1 MITEFT
7 LDRARLAKSKFFDGD
22 CACCLGQYALAAG
35 HPGYITDDAAQ
46 KHMRELLQPFMDGK
60 VYSVILI
67 GNAQLFE
74 EKDAAARA
82 ANEQSVIAAFAKAG
96 ITATFTG
103 EYPT

>member
-35 HPGYITDDAAQ
+35 HPGHLTGDAAQ
-46 KHMRELLQPFMDGK
+46 KHVRGLLQPFMEGK
-60 VYSVILI
+60 VYRTILT
-67 GNAQLFE
+67 GNARLFE
-74 EKDAAARA
+74 EKHADARA
-82 ANEQSVIAAFAKAG
+82 ANEQSVIDAFAKVG
-96 ITATFTG
+96 VTATFTG